1 LTFDFPF
8 ILHIS
13 KEHMKN
19 FDNNIFIL
27 LNSDTTL
34 NKLVFNILK
43 KRTKNN

>member
-19 FDNNIFIL
+19 FDNN
-27 LNSDTTL
+27 N
-34 NKLVFNILK
+34 NI
-43 KRTKNN
+43 RFTKFGLYDIEQIGTF